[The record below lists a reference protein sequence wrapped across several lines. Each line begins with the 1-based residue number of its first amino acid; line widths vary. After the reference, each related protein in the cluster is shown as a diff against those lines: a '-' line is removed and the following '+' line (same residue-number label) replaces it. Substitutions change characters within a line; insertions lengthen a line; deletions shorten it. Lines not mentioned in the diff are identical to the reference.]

1 MMVKKYGLLVI
12 ILFFV
17 ILADSIYL
25 TDALTRFT
33 VNSMLQYTFVLLY
46 FFLLFSIIFCFTV
59 IKIKKETSRSS
70 YRKKLLFSVISAAIL
85 LVLGNS
91 MLVNHLYKPSTLEIV
106 ASGEKNVES
115 KSTEVWVTDIF
126 INGDKANFDYLPW
139 SGGWQ
144 VKDKAL
150 LSSAKVPQSLKIKLP
165 ASKDIRVKFL
175 KHEWSGIVVIKDGG
189 KEKSLDLY
197 SSKASSYEYKVNGSE
212 NHPSD
217 IRRISDLFMA
227 FILLLSISFLVS
239 IYIKK

>member
-25 TDALTRFT
+25 TDVLTRFT

-106 ASGEKNVES
+106 ASGEKMLNLNQQ
-115 KSTEVWVTDIF
+115 KY
-126 INGDKANFDYLPW
+126 GLPTF
-139 SGGWQ
+139 
-144 VKDKAL
+144 L
-150 LSSAKVPQSLKIKLP
+150 LMEIKLI
-165 ASKDIRVKFL
+165 SIICL
-175 KHEWSGIVVIKDGG
+175 GVVVG
-189 KEKSLDLY
+189 K
-197 SSKASSYEYKVNGSE
+197 
-212 NHPSD
+212 
-217 IRRISDLFMA
+217 
-227 FILLLSISFLVS
+227 
-239 IYIKK
+239 